1 VFDVS
6 LPSGTCH
13 PVCVGTGPASG
24 MRPHFMKGRF
34 QEIHVS

>member
-13 PVCVGTGPASG
+13 PVCFGAGPASR
-24 MRPHFMKGRF
+24 MKPHFMKGMI